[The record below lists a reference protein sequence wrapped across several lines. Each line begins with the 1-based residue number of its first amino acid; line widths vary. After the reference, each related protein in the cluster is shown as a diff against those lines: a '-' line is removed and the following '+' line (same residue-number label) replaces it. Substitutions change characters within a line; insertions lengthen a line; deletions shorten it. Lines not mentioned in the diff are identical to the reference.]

1 MANHMNTRTL
11 FLRTL
16 TLPVLAASVALA
28 AGCDGVEESDEP
40 VSIDAEGEPFDVLD
54 GGFEPMT
61 AAEEEDEVEERIYAS
76 SPTIWDKLSIPVC
89 WESFPADQA
98 TQRFW
103 VKSQVE
109 ATWESVTYVDF
120 TGWGACLPGSKGIRI
135 VVSDVGPHVDKLGSA
150 LDGLMG
156 GMTLNFTFFNWS
168 QGCQLTSELCIR
180 AIATHEFGHALGFA
194 HEQNRADTPAACALV
209 QAPQGPNG
217 DITLG
222 AWDINSTMNYCN
234 AVWNMNGALSTTDIE
249 AARQFYG
256 SSAYASLRR
265 DAVDLGNGKIL
276 FFNGNKF
283 VRYDKALD
291 RMESGYPK
299 TMAGN
304 IGNWPASFTYV
315 DAATRIGTKVY
326 LFNQGNYARYDVPTG
341 VIDQQ
346 PKPIV
351 GNWTN
356 WPVSGWT
363 SIDAAL
369 DFGNGK
375 IFFFKGS
382 QYIRFDIAADKV
394 DQAAK
399 SISVGWPGLYT
410 SGIEYALNYGAKA
423 YIFKGKQYQRIDVA
437 SNGTVDPGYPV
448 NIAGN
453 WVGFTF

>member
-1 MANHMNTRTL
+1 MESHMNTRTL
-11 FLRTL
+11 SLRTL
-16 TLPVLAASVALA
+16 TLPVLAASLTLA
-28 AGCDGVEESDEP
+28 AGCDDIADEP
-40 VSIDAEGEPFDVLD
+40 MSIDAAGEPFDVLD
-54 GGFEPMT
+54 GGYEPLT
-61 AAEEEDEVEERIYAS
+61 AAEEEDEISERLYGS

-89 WESFPADQA
+89 WEGTPADQA

-109 ATWESVTYVDF
+109 ATWETVTYVDF

-135 VVSDVGPHVDKLGSA
+135 VVSDIGPHVDFLGSK
-150 LDGLMG
+150 LDGVMG
-156 GMTLNFTFFNWS
+156 GMTLNFSFFNWS
-168 QGCQLTSELCIR
+168 QGCQLTPELCIR

-222 AWDINSTMNYCN
+222 AWDVNSTMNYCN
-234 AVWNMNGALSTTDIE
+234 AVWNMSGALSTTDIE
-249 AARQFYG
+249 GARQFYG
-256 SSAYASLRR
+256 SPTHVSLRR

-291 RMESGYPK
+291 RMDSGYPK
-299 TMAGN
+299 AMSGTIA
-304 IGNWPASFTYV
+304 NWPASFTYV
-315 DAATRIGTKVY
+315 DAATRIGSKVY
-326 LFNQGNYARYDVPTG
+326 LFNQGNYIRYDVPSG

-346 PKPIV
+346 PRTIV
-351 GNWTN
+351 GNWTG

-369 DFGNGK
+369 DYGNGK
-375 IFFFKGS
+375 IYFFKGS
-382 QYIRFDIAADKV
+382 QYIRFDIATDKV

-399 SISVGWPGLYT
+399 SIAVGWPGLYT
-410 SGIEYALNYGAKA
+410 SGIEYTLNYGAKA

-437 SNGTVDPGYPV
+437 NNGTVDLGYPL
-448 NIAGN
+448 NIVGN